1 MANSLITAQWVAR
14 KALVLLHAKSN
25 FTGRTNRDYQ
35 SLLPGPINGVILGQ
49 QLSIRLPFQYQLRT
63 GPQMNAQN
71 SVQRFATLLVNQQLG
86 VDINFTSVER
96 AMLLNNFEEQVLE
109 PAMARL
115 AAGVENFTAG
125 QVNNVPKFTGATSTT
140 ATYDQLLQ
148 NEQYLTEALAP
159 EDDRRTFTATPQTS
173 RFFVKDNKGL
183 FQPES
188 TISDQWLEGVIS
200 DKAAGYVCFR
210 NTKLPTHVCGT
221 FSASSNPAV
230 NGAGQSNPGAGNAFV
245 STFSL
250 ATNGWNAGA
259 DTLNAGDVITIAGV
273 NEVDPETKASLGRP
287 KQFVVTAT
295 TTSSGGAMASLPI
308 APGIITGGAYQN
320 VDSVPAAGAL
330 IQVFGVAGAAS
341 ASPLLNISGVL
352 IKQSLGWYRDAIVFA
367 NPPMLDLSPLVKM
380 TAAEAF
386 EGYNMRFAQQWDP
399 SNDVLPARL
408 DSIVGAVL
416 AYPELAVRNIEV
428 ASAS

>member
-1 MANSLITAQWVAR
+1 
-14 KALVLLHAKSN
+14 
-25 FTGRTNRDYQ
+25 
-35 SLLPGPINGVILGQ
+35 LLPGPINGVILGQ
-49 QLSIRLPFQYQLRT
+49 QLSIRLPFQYVLRT

-115 AAGVENFTAG
+115 AAGVENFTTG
-125 QVNNVPKFTGATSTT
+125 QVNNVPKFTGAYNTT
-140 ATYDQLLQ
+140 AIYDNLLQ

-159 EDDRRTFTATPQTS
+159 EDNRRTFTATPQTS
-173 RFFVKDNKGL
+173 RYFVKDNKGL

-210 NTKLPTHVCGT
+210 NTKLPTHVVGT
-221 FSASSNPAV
+221 FTTSAPTV

-250 ATNGWNAGA
+250 NTTGWTAT
-259 DTLNAGDVITIAGV
+259 DTLNAGDIISIAGV
-273 NEVDPETKASLGRP
+273 NDVDPETKASLGRP
-287 KQFVVTAT
+287 KQFVVTT
-295 TTSSGGAMASLPI
+295 TQTMAGGANTIAI
-308 APGIITGGAYQN
+308 APGIITGGSYQN
-320 VDSVPAAGAL
+320 VDNVPATGAVISIFGQSGAVALAALSGAL
-330 IQVFGVAGAAS
+330 
-341 ASPLLNISGVL
+341 L
-352 IKQSLGWYRDAIVFA
+352 KQSLGWYRDAIVFA

-416 AYPELAVRNIEV
+416 SYPELAVRNIEV
-428 ASAS
+428 ASAA